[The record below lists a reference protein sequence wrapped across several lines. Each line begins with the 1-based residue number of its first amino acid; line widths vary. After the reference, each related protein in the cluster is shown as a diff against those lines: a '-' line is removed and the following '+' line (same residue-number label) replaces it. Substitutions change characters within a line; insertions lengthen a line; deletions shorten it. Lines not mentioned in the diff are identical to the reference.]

1 MRGRDVDETGARES
15 SSAGSSA
22 GSSHGEDRLID
33 RIGKL
38 LAQAEGTDN
47 EHEAAAF
54 VERAQ
59 QLATA
64 YAVDLELSRGRQR
77 DKQSRGAAV
86 PLVQERVEIG
96 ARGKR
101 GNRHRVLLYSVI
113 ARVNDVLVNVAHDS
127 TYVLGFGHRADLEVV
142 ERLWAS
148 LAVQM
153 VAASQ
158 RRMDQGE
165 HRALGVAGQS
175 WRLSFYDG
183 WVEAVGSRLQ
193 AARDRAVAETP
204 TPSGEPSAA
213 LVLRDKGERVL
224 SFYAENSEARGSWRG
239 PWSGRTA
246 VSRRARA
253 AGRSDGQR
261 ADLGQPGL
269 RSRGQLG
276 A

>member
-1 MRGRDVDETGARES
+1 MTAPQ
-15 SSAGSSA
+15 
-22 GSSHGEDRLID
+22 DRLVD

-59 QLATA
+59 HLATS
-64 YAVDLELSRGRQR
+64 YAVDLELARTRQR
-77 DKQSRGAAV
+77 ERAARGGEE
-86 PLVQERVEIG
+86 PLVQERVEVG

-101 GNRHRVLLYSVI
+101 GNRHRVLLYSVV
-113 ARVNDVLVNVAHDS
+113 ARANDVLVNVAHDS

-153 VAASQ
+153 TAAAQ
-158 RRMDQGE
+158 RRMDRGE
-165 HRALGVAGQS
+165 HRAAGIAGQS

-183 WVEAVGSRLQ
+183 WVQAVGERLQ
-193 AARDRAVAETP
+193 AARERAVAAVTQEREG
-204 TPSGEPSAA
+204 SGQPGAA
-213 LVLRDKGERVL
+213 LVLREKAVRVQD
-224 SFYAENSEARGSWRG
+224 FYAGASQARGSWRG
-239 PWSGRTA
+239 PWSGRTQ
-246 VSRRARA
+246 VSGRALE
-253 AGRSDGQR
+253 AGRSDGAN

-269 RSRGQLG
+269 RQRGRLG

>member
-1 MRGRDVDETGARES
+1 MSTAES
-15 SSAGSSA
+15 ADQTPAGT
-22 GSSHGEDRLID
+22 DRLVD

-47 EHEAAAF
+47 EHEASAF

-64 YAVDLELSRGRQR
+64 YAVDLELAWVRQR
-77 DKQSRGAAV
+77 DKQSRGGTE
-86 PLVQERVEIG
+86 PLVQRRVEVG

-101 GNRHRVLLYSVI
+101 GNRHRVLLYCGV
-113 ARVNDVLVNVAHDS
+113 ARANDVLVNVAHDS

-148 LAVQM
+148 LVVQM
-153 VAASQ
+153 VSAAQ
-158 RRMDQGE
+158 RRMDRGE
-165 HRALGVAGQS
+165 HHTAGVAGQS

-183 WVEAVGSRLQ
+183 WVQAVGERLQ
-193 AARDRAVAETP
+193 AARERAVAQTP
-204 TPSGEPSAA
+204 TPSGQPSAA
-213 LVLRDKGERVL
+213 LVLRDKAERVQ
-224 SFYAENSEARGSWRG
+224 SFYSSTSQARGSWRG

-246 VSRRARA
+246 VSGRAQA
-253 AGRSDGQR
+253 AGQADGER
-261 ADLGQPGL
+261 ADLGQPRL
-269 RSRGQLG
+269 SQRGRLG

>member
-1 MRGRDVDETGARES
+1 VTTARES
-15 SSAGSSA
+15 AARSDDGS
-22 GSSHGEDRLID
+22 DRLVD

-64 YAVDLELSRGRQR
+64 YAVDLELARARQR
-77 DKQSRGAAV
+77 DRQSRGAAA

-96 ARGKR
+96 DRGKR
-101 GNRHRVLLYSVI
+101 GNRHRVLVYSVV
-113 ARVNDVLVNVAHDS
+113 ARANDVLVNVAHDS
-127 TYVLGFGHRADLEVV
+127 TYVLGFGHRADLDVV

-153 VAASQ
+153 VSAAQ
-158 RRMDQGE
+158 RRMDAGE
-165 HRALGVAGQS
+165 HRAAGVAGQT

-183 WVEAVGSRLQ
+183 WVEAVGTRLQ
-193 AARDRAVAETP
+193 QARAKAVAEVATP
-204 TPSGEPSAA
+204 AGQPSAE
-213 LVLRDKGERVL
+213 LVLRDKGERVQ
-224 SFYAENSEARGSWRG
+224 SFYAEHSEARGSWRG

-246 VSRRARA
+246 VSGAARA
-253 AGRSDGQR
+253 AGRTDGRR

-269 RSRGQLG
+269 RQRGQLG

>member
-1 MRGRDVDETGARES
+1 VTGQVDG
-15 SSAGSSA
+15 
-22 GSSHGEDRLID
+22 GERLVD

-64 YAVDLELSRGRQR
+64 HAVDLELARARQR
-77 DKQSRGAAV
+77 DRRARGGGE
-86 PLVQERVEIG
+86 PLVQERVEVG

-101 GNRHRVLLYSVI
+101 GNRHGVLLYSVV
-113 ARVNDVLVNVAHDS
+113 ARANDVLVNVAHDS

-153 VAASQ
+153 TAAAQ
-158 RRMDQGE
+158 RRMDRGE
-165 HRALGVAGQS
+165 HRAAGVAGQT

-183 WVEAVGSRLQ
+183 WVSAVSERLQ
-193 AARDRAVAETP
+193 AARARAVETTP
-204 TPSGEPSAA
+204 VPSGTPSAA
-213 LVLRDKGERVL
+213 LVLRDKADRVQR
-224 SFYAENSEARGSWRG
+224 FYASTSQARGSWRG

-246 VSRRARA
+246 VSGRAQA
-253 AGRSDGQR
+253 AGQADGQH
-261 ADLGQPGL
+261 ADLGQPRL
-269 RSRGQLG
+269 RARGRLG

>member
-1 MRGRDVDETGARES
+1 MTAEQLDPG
-15 SSAGSSA
+15 
-22 GSSHGEDRLID
+22 DRLVD
-33 RIGKL
+33 KVGKL

-64 YAVDLELSRGRQR
+64 HAVDLERARSR
-77 DKQSRGAAV
+77 QSARRGGGE
-86 PLVQERVEIG
+86 PLVQERVDVG

-101 GNRHRVLLYSVI
+101 GNRHRVLLYSVV

-127 TYVLGFGHRADLEVV
+127 TYVLGFGHRADLDVV

-153 VAASQ
+153 TAAAQ
-158 RRMDQGE
+158 RRLDAGE
-165 HRALGVAGQS
+165 HRTSGVAAQT

-183 WVEAVGSRLQ
+183 WVAAVAERLQ
-193 AARDRAVAETP
+193 AARDRALSVAT
-204 TPSGEPSAA
+204 EPSEGEVAGPAA
-213 LVLRDKGERVL
+213 GAAAAGSGPSAELVLRAKAERVQD
-224 SFYAENSEARGSWRG
+224 FYAGASQARGSWRG
-239 PWSGRTA
+239 PWTGRTA
-246 VSRRARA
+246 VSRTAAASGRA
-253 AGRSDGQR
+253 DGAR

-269 RSRGQLG
+269 RRRGQLG

>member
-1 MRGRDVDETGARES
+1 M
-15 SSAGSSA
+15 SAQTSDG
-22 GSSHGEDRLID
+22 GGDRLVD

-64 YAVDLELSRGRQR
+64 YAVDLELARSRQR
-77 DKQSRGAAV
+77 ERSQRGGEE

-96 ARGKR
+96 PRGKR
-101 GNRHRVLLYSVI
+101 GNRHRVLLYSVV
-113 ARVNDVLVNVAHDS
+113 ARANDVLVNVAHDS
-127 TYVLGFGHRADLEVV
+127 TYVLGFGHRADLDVV

-153 VAASQ
+153 TVHAQ
-158 RRMDQGE
+158 RRMDRGE
-165 HRALGVAGQS
+165 HRAAGVAGQS

-183 WVEAVGSRLQ
+183 WVQAVGERLQ
-193 AARDRAVAETP
+193 AARERALAVLTEERAAATGG
-204 TPSGEPSAA
+204 TGPSAA
-213 LVLRDKGERVL
+213 LVLREKGVRVQD
-224 SFYAENSEARGSWRG
+224 FYASASEARGSWRG
-239 PWSGRTA
+239 PWSGRTQVSGRA
-246 VSRRARA
+246 VE
-253 AGRSDGQR
+253 AGRTDGAR
-261 ADLGQPGL
+261 ADLGQPGVKQ
-269 RSRGQLG
+269 RGRLK

>member
-1 MRGRDVDETGARES
+1 VTHEGRTHDGRTRADQ
-15 SSAGSSA
+15 AGQDRPA
-22 GSSHGEDRLID
+22 DRLVD

-47 EHEAAAF
+47 EHEASAF

-64 YAVDLELSRGRQR
+64 HAVDLELARARQR
-77 DKQSRGAAV
+77 ARHDRGV
-86 PLVQERVEIG
+86 EEPLVQERVEVG

-101 GNRHRVLLYSVI
+101 GNRHRVLLYSTV
-113 ARVNDVLVNVAHDS
+113 ARANDVMVNVAHDS

-153 VAASQ
+153 TSHAQ
-158 RRMDQGE
+158 RRMDRGE
-165 HRALGVAGQS
+165 HRAAGIAGQT

-183 WVEAVGSRLQ
+183 WVQAVGARLL
-193 AARDRAVAETP
+193 AARERAVAATVPER
-204 TPSGEPSAA
+204 SGAPSAA
-213 LVLRDKGERVL
+213 LVLREKAVRVKDYY
-224 SFYAENSEARGSWRG
+224 SSTSEARGSWRG
-239 PWSGRTA
+239 PWSGRTQVSGRA
-246 VSRRARA
+246 VA
-253 AGRSDGQR
+253 AGQADGAR
-261 ADLGQPGL
+261 ADLGQPGV
-269 RSRGQLG
+269 RQRGQLG

>member
-1 MRGRDVDETGARES
+1 MTAEMSGPE
-15 SSAGSSA
+15 AG
-22 GSSHGEDRLID
+22 DRLADGDRLVD

-47 EHEAAAF
+47 EHEASAF

-64 YAVDLELSRGRQR
+64 YAVDLELARARQGEQRRRGGEQ
-77 DKQSRGAAV
+77 
-86 PLVQERVEIG
+86 PLVQERVEVG

-101 GNRHRVLLYSVI
+101 GNRHRVLLYSAV
-113 ARVNDVLVNVAHDS
+113 ARVNDVMVNVAHDS

-153 VAASQ
+153 TAHAQ
-158 RRMDQGE
+158 RRMDLGE
-165 HRALGVAGQS
+165 HRAAGIAGQT

-183 WVEAVGSRLQ
+183 WVQAVGVRLQ
-193 AARDRAVAETP
+193 SARERAVASLTP
-204 TPSGEPSAA
+204 DAATGGPSAE
-213 LVLRDKGERVL
+213 LVLRDKAVRVQDY
-224 SFYAENSEARGSWRG
+224 YASTSVARGAWRG
-239 PWSGRTA
+239 PWSGRTQ
-246 VSRRARA
+246 VSGRAQA
-253 AGRSDGQR
+253 AGQADGAR

-269 RSRGQLG
+269 RRRGELG
-276 A
+276 T

>member
-1 MRGRDVDETGARES
+1 MTIRGAAAPDG
-15 SSAGSSA
+15 
-22 GSSHGEDRLID
+22 DRLVD

-47 EHEAAAF
+47 EHESAAF

-59 QLATA
+59 QLATEH
-64 YAVDLELSRGRQR
+64 AVDLELARARQR
-77 DKQSRGAAV
+77 DRAARGGAE
-86 PLVQERVEIG
+86 PLVQERVDVG

-101 GNRHRVLLYSVI
+101 GNRHRVLLYSVV
-113 ARVNDVLVNVAHDS
+113 ARNNDVLVNVAHDS

-153 VAASQ
+153 TAAAG
-158 RRMDQGE
+158 RRLDRGE
-165 HRALGVAGQS
+165 HRAAGTAAQT

-183 WVEAVGSRLQ
+183 WVLAVGERLR
-193 AARDRAVAETP
+193 AARARAVDQATV
-204 TPSGEPSAA
+204 PSGEPSAA
-213 LVLRDKGERVL
+213 LVLRDKAQRVQD
-224 SFYAENSEARGSWRG
+224 FYAAESSARGSWRG
-239 PWSGRTA
+239 PWSGRTR
-246 VSRRARA
+246 VSGGAHA
-253 AGRSDGQR
+253 AGQADGQR